1 MDKNAINIYDLCRR
15 GTRALGP
22 GLRYAI
28 WTQGCLQRCEGCT
41 TPESRP
47 IVARQLIPSSDLAED
62 IISRKDIEGIT
73 LSGGEPFLQAGPLA
87 DMLSKVHEARPEL
100 DVIVFSGYPAEVLT
114 WDDAKRLLAKT
125 DVLIDGRFELE
136 NKTDRGLRGSS
147 NQSIHFLTDRL
158 LPWKDEL
165 ENGSRILE
173 VFVKEDR
180 RITIGI
186 PTDAIR

>member
-1 MDKNAINIYDLCRR
+1 MDKKIINVYDLSRL

-28 WTQGCLQRCEGCT
+28 WTQGCLQHCKGCT

-47 IVARQLIPSSDLAED
+47 VVPKQIIDASALAGD
-62 IISRKDIEGIT
+62 IIAKEGIKGIT
-73 LSGGEPFLQAGPLA
+73 ISGGEPFLQAGSLA
-87 DMLSKVHEARPEL
+87 GMLTKVHKERPEL
-100 DVIVFSGYPAEVLT
+100 DVIVFSGYPIEVLT
-114 WDDAKRLLAKT
+114 WDDAKRLLAET
-125 DVLIDGRFELE
+125 DVLIDGKFEIE
-136 NKTDRGLRGSS
+136 NKTEKGLRGSS
-147 NQSIHFLTDRL
+147 NQRIHFLTDRL

-180 RITIGI
+180 QITIGI
-186 PTDAIR
+186 PTDDIR

>member
-1 MDKNAINIYDLCRR
+1 MDKKAINIYDLCRR

-100 DVIVFSGYPAEVLT
+100 DVIVFRSRCLPGMTPDGFLPKRMCSSTADSSWRTRLT
-114 WDDAKRLLAKT
+114 EGFVARLT
-125 DVLIDGRFELE
+125 
-136 NKTDRGLRGSS
+136 S
-147 NQSIHFLTDRL
+147 
-158 LPWKDEL
+158 
-165 ENGSRILE
+165 
-173 VFVKEDR
+173 VF
-180 RITIGI
+180 TS
-186 PTDAIR
+186 